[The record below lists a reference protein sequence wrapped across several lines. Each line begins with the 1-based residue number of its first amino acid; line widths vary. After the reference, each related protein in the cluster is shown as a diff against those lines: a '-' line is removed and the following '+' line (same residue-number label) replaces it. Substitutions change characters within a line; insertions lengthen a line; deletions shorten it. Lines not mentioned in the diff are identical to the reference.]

1 MDSNRCHQTISIV
14 YVIFKRRVTEL
25 AQSWDPVECSV
36 VIRGVHACLSWIQM
50 IVTRLFQSFT
60 RFLKEE

>member
-25 AQSWDPVECSV
+25 ARSWDPVECSV
-36 VIRGVHACLSWIQM
+36 VIRGVHVCLSWIQM

>member
-14 YVIFKRRVTEL
+14 YVIFKRRVTDP
-25 AQSWDPVECSV
+25 ARSWDPVECSV
-36 VIRGVHACLSWIQM
+36 VIRGVHAGLSWIQM